1 MRIALVTEVFLPAVD
16 GVVTRLRRTLEEL
29 QRHGD
34 EVLVVAPAGGPDFYA
49 GARIVGIPGLRVPL
63 YPDGTGYPE
72 KRVSLPVP
80 QLRTALD
87 AFAPDVVHAINPFL
101 LSAGAVHYAHR
112 RRIPLI
118 ASYHA
123 NIAAYSQY
131 YGLGA
136 FEALGWRYVIWLHNR
151 ADVNLCTSAATLAA
165 LRARGIQ
172 RLALWPYGIERG
184 RFSPHWAT
192 HEWRER
198 LSGGH
203 PERVIVLCVGRL
215 AKEKSLHRL
224 QPVVRDVE
232 GISLAIVGDGPE
244 RTQLERAFA
253 GTATNFLGLL
263 AGEELS
269 RAYASADAFLFPSD
283 SETLGMVILEAH
295 AAGLPVLA
303 ADTPA
308 ARELV
313 HDGIDGLRYDARDP
327 DALAGAVRRLA
338 QDRALR
344 EAMAEAAPEA
354 VAGASWREATDALRA
369 QYLAV
374 TGMKPPGDGPRPHSE
389 PAAPPAASAT
399 VLP

>member
-29 QRHGD
+29 RRHGD

-49 GARIVGIPGLRVPL
+49 GARIVGVPGLRVPF
-63 YPDGTGYPE
+63 YPDGNGYPE
-72 KRVSLPVP
+72 KRVALPVP
-80 QLRTALD
+80 QLRAALD
-87 AFAPDVVHAINPFL
+87 GFAPDVVHAINPFL

-112 RRIPLI
+112 RRIPLV

-136 FEALGWRYVIWLHNR
+136 LEALGWRYVIWLHNR
-151 ADVNLCTSAATLAA
+151 ADVNLCTSAATLEA
-165 LRARGIQ
+165 LRARGVE
-172 RLALWPYGIERG
+172 RLALWPYGIESE
-184 RFSPHWAT
+184 RFSPRWAT
-192 HEWRER
+192 HEWRVR

-224 QPVVRDVE
+224 GPVIRRVE

-244 RTQLERAFA
+244 RGQLERTFA

-269 RAYASADAFLFPSD
+269 GAYASADAFLFPSD

-295 AAGLPVLA
+295 AAGLPVVA
-303 ADTPA
+303 ADTPT

-313 HDGIDGLRYDARDP
+313 HDGIDGLCYDARDP
-327 DALAGAVRRLA
+327 DALTDAVRRLA
-338 QDRALR
+338 QDHALR
-344 EAMAEAAPEA
+344 RAMAEAAPDA
-354 VAGASWREATDALRA
+354 VAGASWQEATDALRA
-369 QYLAV
+369 QYLAL
-374 TGMKPPGDGPRPHSE
+374 TGRQALGDGHEPHTE
-389 PAAPPAASAT
+389 LAAPPAT
-399 VLP
+399 VIR